1 MNQDGQF
8 DALMERL
15 SARGAERRQAL
26 GLWASLK
33 AKQKQIDGDDTW
45 MAHLIEEA
53 VTLRI
58 ISLRLMK
65 SLGTEPILNKT
76 MSGVRA
82 GKSTL
87 HPAVDALAKSQ
98 ERLRKVMKELKEQQ
112 DAEAG
117 SKPKGLPDIMVPILE
132 KAEGV
137 LENALRPSGSEAGPG
152 TTGAGRTSDRDVAG
166 AT

>member
-8 DALMERL
+8 HALMDRL
-15 SARGAERRQAL
+15 TAHRAERRQAFS
-26 GLWASLK
+26 LWASLK
-33 AKQKQIDGDDTW
+33 AKQKQDGEGDTW
-45 MAHLIEEA
+45 TAHLIEEA

-76 MSGVRA
+76 ESGAGA
-82 GKSTL
+82 GKMTL

-98 ERLRKVMKELKEQQ
+98 ERLRKVMKELKEKQ
-112 DAEAG
+112 DAEVEN
-117 SKPKGLPDIMVPILE
+117 KPKGLPDIMVPILE

-137 LENALRPSGSEAGPG
+137 LENALRPSSSEAGPEA
-152 TTGAGRTSDRDVAG
+152 TRAG
-166 AT
+166 